1 MKQKGIAI
9 VILMQPV
16 CLSLYAQD
24 KRPNG
29 SAAKLKESM
38 KSDESSKIE
47 NNQKIN

>member
-29 SAAKLKESM
+29 SDGLKHWPFKKKNS
-38 KSDESSKIE
+38 
-47 NNQKIN
+47 N